1 MRTVDG
7 LVLYFA
13 YLANTPNVRL
23 KNPFLRT
30 TDFAGRVGFGAAGLE
45 TYPFALP
52 LYGSSLNFHWINAHW
67 RPALTSSFGRAPW
80 AVRLD
85 EQPWVAQW

>member
-1 MRTVDG
+1 M
-7 LVLYFA
+7 LYFA

-23 KNPFLRT
+23 TNPFLRT

-52 LYGSSLNFHWINAHW
+52 LLWLFAKFPLDKCPLAACFDELFRDGPVG
-67 RPALTSSFGRAPW
+67 RPFG
-80 AVRLD
+80 
-85 EQPWVAQW
+85 